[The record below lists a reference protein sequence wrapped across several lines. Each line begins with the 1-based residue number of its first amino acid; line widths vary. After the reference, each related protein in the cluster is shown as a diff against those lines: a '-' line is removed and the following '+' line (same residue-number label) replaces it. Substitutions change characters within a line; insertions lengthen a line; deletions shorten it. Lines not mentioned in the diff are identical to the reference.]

1 MWVFSGREY
10 DFVFDVDIQEGSV
23 PLKLPYNL
31 SDDPW
36 FAAQKFIDDNDL
48 SQYFLEEICTFIMN
62 NTKEARK
69 NYVPEPQSS
78 EGSVADPLTGYRF
91 VLTS

>member
-1 MWVFSGREY
+1 M
-10 DFVFDVDIQEGSV
+10 
-23 PLKLPYNL
+23 KLPYNL

-48 SQYFLEEICTFIMN
+48 SQYFLDEICTFIMD

-69 NYVPEPQSS
+69 NYVPEPQTSRDS
-78 EGSVADPLTGYRF
+78 ARDPFTGYSF
-91 VLTS
+91 VPIG